1 MRTSDQKISGNFRWH
16 KLHYIPEKIAV
27 KKDSHELSFFG
38 EGIFVTY
45 GGVAKT
51 I

>member
-1 MRTSDQKISGNFRWH
+1 TVMG
-16 KLHYIPEKIAV
+16 
-27 KKDSHELSFFG
+27 LSFFG

>member
-1 MRTSDQKISGNFRWH
+1 KRTVMG
-16 KLHYIPEKIAV
+16 
-27 KKDSHELSFFG
+27 LSFFG